1 MSNAVWKFLRI
12 ETKDN
17 CGEARAILLR
27 ISQCNRSSYDYK
39 DLYIKTQSSSTLDT
53 SDPNLKT
60 IRISGNAQALRKFQ
74 VENLKSLSK

>member
-1 MSNAVWKFLRI
+1 MSNAVWNFLRI

-27 ISQCNRSSYDYK
+27 ISQCNRSRYDYK
-39 DLYIKTQSSSTLDT
+39 DLYIKTRSSSTLDA

-60 IRISGNAQALRKFQ
+60 IRILGMRKLY
-74 VENLKSLSK
+74 ESSKWEILKS